1 MPTETSARVQAQQQD
16 TPDED
21 QYQAFCAALG
31 ASARGR
37 AFLAEYARR
46 NRNADTGPLLTAIER
61 MQSSLAVDT
70 AAPGEA
76 LIKQKLRALLD
87 DIDAAQGELEAN
99 IHAFR
104 SAKLAELVALVGRR
118 IADIMTPAKMTPA
131 PQENIQEKIQEEQ
144 IAVPAPREE
153 PAQEPRAHLAVV
165 PVPDQPELPIPAP
178 ASAQLPSIALVRTDA
193 VMAEVAFVDASPVP
207 AENANPTSIAQAA
220 TPKPALPAK
229 TPPADPFASIMALS
243 EEERLALFT

>member
-1 MPTETSARVQAQQQD
+1 MIDKRNAVGLHMPTETSARVQAQQQD
-16 TPDED
+16 THDED

-76 LIKQKLRALLD
+76 LIKLQLRALLD

-99 IHAFR
+99 IHAIR
-104 SAKLAELVALVGRR
+104 SAKLTELVALVGRR
-118 IADIMTPAKMTPA
+118 ITDIMTPARMATA
-131 PQENIQEKIQEEQ
+131 PEEKIQEE
-144 IAVPAPREE
+144 IPEEIEVAAPPDERAE
-153 PAQEPRAHLAVV
+153 EPRAHLAVV

-178 ASAQLPSIALVRTDA
+178 ASAQQPSIALVRTDEI
-193 VMAEVAFVDASPVP
+193 MAEVAFIDASPEP
-207 AENANPTSIAQAA
+207 AETPDAN
-220 TPKPALPAK
+220 
-229 TPPADPFASIMALS
+229 PFASIMALS